1 MRRALRAAAAGSCLC
16 IAVLLS
22 ASPAC
27 SAQAP
32 DESFAERDRR
42 LIRATL
48 AAMPPQRPGRPDL
61 YVVGFAGDGYEDV
74 FRNEVRYLET
84 LASARL
90 GAERRVVSLI
100 NHPDSLEDAPQ
111 PLATL
116 DNLRLA
122 LAGIGEAMDRDE
134 DLLLLFVTTHGTEE
148 HALVAELEPI
158 VDELIQPDQLREAL
172 DDAGIRNRVLV
183 ISACFS
189 GGFLPA
195 LQSPDALV
203 IAAAREDR
211 TSFGCG
217 TESSITYFGHAWLV
231 NGLNR
236 HTSFIAAY
244 DAATREIARRER
256 EDGYEASLPRI
267 AVGARIGR
275 RLQAWQALLPP
286 AAAVPYPY
294 PSDF

>member
-1 MRRALRAAAAGSCLC
+1 MKRALRAAAVGGCLC
-16 IAVLLS
+16 IAVALLVLPVGS
-22 ASPAC
+22 ARTA
-27 SAQAP
+27 
-32 DESFAERDRR
+32 DESIAGRDRR
-42 LIRATL
+42 LIQATA
-48 AAMPPQRPGRPDL
+48 AAMPAQRPGRPDL

-122 LAGIGEAMDRDE
+122 LAGIGQAMNREE
-134 DLLLLFVTTHGTEE
+134 DLLLLFVTSHGTEE
-148 HALVAELEPI
+148 HELVVALEPM
-158 VDELIQPDQLREAL
+158 VDDVVRPDDLRTAL
-172 DDAGIRNRVLV
+172 DEAGIRNRVLV

-195 LQSPDALV
+195 LEGPDTLV
-203 IAAAREDR
+203 ITAAREDR

-217 TESSITYFGHAWLV
+217 VESSITYFGNAWLV
-231 NGLNR
+231 EGLNR
-236 HTSFIAAY
+236 HTSFIGAY
-244 DAATREIARRER
+244 DEATRRIARRER
-256 EDGYEASLPRI
+256 KDGYEPSLPQI
-267 AVGARIGR
+267 AVGARVGR

-286 AAAVPYPY
+286 TAPVPYPY
-294 PSDF
+294 PPDF